1 MRLTPPQIPAA
12 VQRGLAPIYLVAGE
26 EPLLMQEAL
35 DAIRA
40 AARAQGYSEREVLD
54 VEKGFDW
61 QRAVDACNAMSLF
74 ASLRIVELRLA
85 VAPDTAGAQVL
96 AQLAKSPPRDVLLI
110 VMAGKI
116 EWRSR
121 NGGWFAALEA
131 AGVAVYVEP
140 MKPAEQGGWIG
151 ARLQRAGLEAE
162 PDALRL
168 LAERTEGN
176 LLAAQQEI
184 DKLAL
189 LHAKGTRLSVA
200 QIEDGV
206 ADSSHFETFG
216 WINKI
221 LAGDARGA
229 LRGLDGLRAEGIDV
243 MPILGS
249 LSFSLRELAK
259 GAANYARS
267 RNADAAVQGLRIQKP
282 SQAAYARAVERVSPN
297 QVLGWLRKC
306 AQIDRLAKSSGGQAQ
321 AWEEL
326 LTLVLAASGAAVK
339 KAAAARR

>member
-1 MRLTPPQIPAA
+1 MRLNPPQVAAA

-26 EPLLMQEAL
+26 EPLLMQESL

-61 QRAVDACNAMSLF
+61 QRLVDACNAMSLF
-74 ASLRIVELRLA
+74 ASLRIVEVRLA
-85 VAPDTAGAQVL
+85 GAPDAEGQQVL
-96 AQLAKSPPRDVLLI
+96 ASLAKAPPRDVLLI

-116 EWRSR
+116 EWRAR
-121 NGGWFAALEA
+121 NGGWFAALDA
-131 AGVAVYVEP
+131 AGVSIYVEP
-140 MKPAEQGGWIG
+140 MKPAEQGGWIAG
-151 ARLQRAGLEAE
+151 RLRAAGLDAE
-162 PDALRL
+162 PEALRL

-184 DKLAL
+184 ARLAL
-189 LHAKGTRLSVA
+189 LHAKGTRLDLA
-200 QIEDGV
+200 MIEDGV
-206 ADSSHFETFG
+206 ADSAHFETFG

-221 LAGDARGA
+221 MSGDAHGAVRGLEG
-229 LRGLDGLRAEGIDV
+229 LRGEGIDV

-249 LSFSLRELAK
+249 LSFSFRELAK
-259 GAANYARS
+259 ATTNFARS
-267 RNADAAVQGLRIQKP
+267 RNAEAAVQGLRIQKP
-282 SQAAYARAVERVSPN
+282 SQAAYARAVERTSAN
-297 QVLGWLRKC
+297 AVLGYLRKC

-326 LTLVLAASGAAVK
+326 LTLVLAASGAAGR
-339 KAAAARR
+339 KAATARR

>member
-1 MRLTPPQIPAA
+1 MRLTPQQVPAA
-12 VQRGLAPIYLVAGE
+12 AQRGLAPIYLVAGE

-40 AARAQGYSEREVLD
+40 AARSQGYSEREVLD
-54 VEKGFDW
+54 VEKGFEW
-61 QRAVDACNAMSLF
+61 QRALDACNAMSLF

-96 AQLAKSPPRDVLLI
+96 AQLAKAPPRDVLLI
-110 VMAGKI
+110 VTAGKI

-140 MKPAEQGGWIG
+140 MKPAELGGWIA

-162 PDALRL
+162 ADALRL

-189 LHAKGTRLSVA
+189 LHARGTRLNVA

-221 LAGDARGA
+221 LSGDVRGA

-259 GAANYARS
+259 AAANYARS